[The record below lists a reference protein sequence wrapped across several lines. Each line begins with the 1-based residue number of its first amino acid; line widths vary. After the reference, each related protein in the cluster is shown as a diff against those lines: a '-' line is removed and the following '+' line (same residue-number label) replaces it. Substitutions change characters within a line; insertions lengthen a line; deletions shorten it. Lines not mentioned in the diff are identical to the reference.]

1 MRSKKT
7 EAKAKPEAKST
18 KPVAV
23 PTFKALVKSFY
34 GEGKP
39 RGLKVKKNE
48 AGGYVFSYG
57 TKSAPVAVIASVD
70 EVVAMGLAAF
80 GIKLS

>member
-1 MRSKKT
+1 MPRQKT
-7 EAKAKPEAKST
+7 ESKPEAKST

-57 TKSAPVAVIASVD
+57 TKSAPVAVVASVD
-70 EVVAMGLAAF
+70 EVVAAGLASF

>member
-1 MRSKKT
+1 MPRKKI
-7 EAKAKPEAKST
+7 EAKAKPET
-18 KPVAV
+18 KPSKPAAP
-23 PTFKALVKSFY
+23 PTFKSLIKSFY

-57 TKSAPVAVIASVD
+57 TKSAPIAVVASVD
-70 EVVAMGLAAF
+70 EVVAAGLAAF
-80 GIKLS
+80 GLKLS